1 VLLRTVRISAAVL
14 CLSAGF
20 APDASLAQA
29 APLVV
34 EVRAGASIPFGEFS
48 SGSRVGEGVAS
59 GPSFGVR
66 LAMSGSGRR
75 TLYGGF
81 SQHRFACEDAGC
93 PTGSD
98 FVATGVDAGLQ
109 VNLVTRGS
117 VVPWLRLGGLTTRV
131 ESPGLSGSPEG
142 VSSLGWGGEVGLGL
156 YLGATSPVALNPGIR
171 MVAVNT
177 ELPGGSL
184 LRMRYI
190 VADLGLTLA
199 F

>member
-1 VLLRTVRISAAVL
+1 MSAAVL

-48 SGSRVGEGVAS
+48 TGSRVGEGVAS

-81 SQHRFACEDAGC
+81 SQNRFACEDPGC

-117 VVPWLRLGGLTTRV
+117 IVPWLRLGGLTTRV

-142 VSSLGWGGEVGLGL
+142 VSSLGWGGEVGFGL

>member
-1 VLLRTVRISAAVL
+1 VSLRTARISASIL
-14 CLSAGF
+14 CLSAGI
-20 APDASLAQA
+20 APHAIHAQA

-34 EVRAGASIPFGEFS
+34 EVRAGASIPFGDFA
-48 SGSRVGEGVAS
+48 SGSQVGEGVAP

-75 TLYGGF
+75 TLFGGF

-93 PTGSD
+93 RAGSD

-117 VVPWLRLGGLTTRV
+117 VVPWLRFGGLTTRV
-131 ESPGLSGSPEG
+131 ESPGLAGSPEG
-142 VSSLGWGGEVGLGL
+142 VSSLGWGGEVGLGV
-156 YLGATSPVALNPGIR
+156 YLGATSSVALNPGIR
-171 MVAVNT
+171 VVAVNT
-177 ELPGGSL
+177 ELPEGSVIH
-184 LRMRYI
+184 MRYV
-190 VADLGLTLA
+190 VADLGLALA

>member
-1 VLLRTVRISAAVL
+1 VVLRTVCLSAAVL
-14 CLSAGF
+14 CLSA
-20 APDASLAQA
+20 ALVPDAIHAQA

-34 EVRAGASIPFGEFS
+34 EVRAGASIPFHEFS

-66 LAMSGSGRR
+66 IAMSGSGRR

-81 SQHRFACEDAGC
+81 SQHRFPCEDAGC

-98 FVATGVDAGLQ
+98 FVATGVDAGIQ

-117 VVPWLRLGGLTTRV
+117 IVPWLRLGGLTTRV

-142 VSSLGWGGEVGLGL
+142 VSSLGWGGEVGLGV

-184 LRMRYI
+184 IRMRYI
-190 VADLGLTLA
+190 AADLGLALA

>member
-1 VLLRTVRISAAVL
+1 MNLRTACISATIL
-14 CLSAGF
+14 CLSLGI
-20 APDASLAQA
+20 APPAIHAQA

-34 EVRAGASIPFGEFS
+34 EVRAGASIPFGDFAN
-48 SGSRVGEGVAS
+48 GSRVGEGVAS

-93 PTGSD
+93 PAGGD

-117 VVPWLRLGGLTTRV
+117 VLPWIRLGGLTTRV
-131 ESPGLSGSPEG
+131 ESPGMPGSPEG
-142 VSSLGWGGEVGLGL
+142 VSSLGWGGEVGLGV
-156 YLGATSPVALNPGIR
+156 YLGATSSVALNPGIR
-171 MVAVNT
+171 VVAVNT
-177 ELPGGSL
+177 ELPEGSVIH
-184 LRMRYI
+184 MRYV
-190 VADLGLTLA
+190 VADLGLALA

>member
-1 VLLRTVRISAAVL
+1 MVLRTVRISATVL
-14 CLSAGF
+14 CLSVGL
-20 APDASLAQA
+20 APAAIRAQA

-48 SGSRVGEGVAS
+48 SGSRVGEGAAS

-93 PTGSD
+93 PKGSD
-98 FVATGVDAGLQ
+98 FVATGVDAGIQ
-109 VNLVTRGS
+109 VNLLTRGS
-117 VVPWLRLGGLTTRV
+117 IVPWLRLGGLTTRV
-131 ESPGLSGSPEG
+131 ESPGLPGSPGG
-142 VSSLGWGGEVGLGL
+142 VSSLGWGGEVGLGI

-190 VADLGLTLA
+190 AADLGLALA

>member
-1 VLLRTVRISAAVL
+1 MVLRTVCISATVL
-14 CLSAGF
+14 YLSTALVPE
-20 APDASLAQA
+20 AIHAQA

-34 EVRAGASIPFGEFS
+34 EVRVGASIPVPEFS

-81 SQHRFACEDAGC
+81 SQHRFACDDAGC
-93 PTGSD
+93 PTGGD

-109 VNLVTRGS
+109 INLVTRGS
-117 VVPWLRLGGLTTRV
+117 IVPWVRFGGLTTRV
-131 ESPGLSGSPEG
+131 ESPGLPGSPEG

-156 YLGATSPVALNPGIR
+156 YVGATRPVALNPGIR
-171 MVAVNT
+171 LVAVNT

-184 LRMRYI
+184 MRMRYI
-190 VADLGLTLA
+190 AADLGLALA